1 MTTQEN
7 TMLLMEISEKLDKII
22 NIMQGKKNSEP
33 LITFSKANKNADDTF
48 IQERQKEI
56 FQELD
61 EKRWLNVNWLYWK

>member
-22 NIMQGKKNSEP
+22 NIMQGKKNIDP
-33 LITFSKANKNADDTF
+33 LITFNKANNVNNTF
-48 IQERQKEI
+48 IEDRQKEI

-61 EKRWLNVNWLYWK
+61 ERK

>member
-61 EKRWLNVNWLYWK
+61 EKR